1 MANTKQAAKR
11 ARKTSEQRVANM
23 SLRTALRSAIK
34 KIQKAI
40 GTGDPVQADVAL
52 KAGVSTIDRTASR
65 GIIHKN
71 KAARQKSRLAKKAK
85 ALQKKS

>member
-1 MANTKQAAKR
+1 MANSKQAAKR
-11 ARKTSEQRVANM
+11 ARTSADQRVKNM
-23 SLRTALRSAIK
+23 SLRTALRTAIK
-34 KIQKAI
+34 KIQVAI
-40 GTGDPVQADVAL
+40 GSGDAAKADAAL
-52 KAGVSTIDRTASR
+52 KSEVSTIDRTASR

>member
-1 MANTKQAAKR
+1 MANSKQAAKR
-11 ARKTSEQRVANM
+11 ARTSADQRVKNM
-23 SLRTALRSAIK
+23 SLRTALRTAIK
-34 KIQKAI
+34 KITTAI
-40 GTGDPVQADVAL
+40 GTGDAAKADAAL
-52 KAGVSTIDRTASR
+52 KSEVSTIDRTASR

>member
-11 ARKTSEQRVANM
+11 ARKSLDQRERNV
-23 SLRTALRSAIK
+23 SLRTALRTAIK

-40 GTGDPVQADVAL
+40 GTGDPAQAETAL
-52 KAGVSTIDRTASR
+52 KTESSTIDRTASR

>member
-11 ARKTSEQRVANM
+11 ARKSLDQRERNV
-23 SLRTALRSAIK
+23 SLRTALRTAIK

-40 GTGDPVQADVAL
+40 GAGDPAQAEAAL
-52 KAGVSTIDRTASR
+52 KAESSTIDRTASR

>member
-1 MANTKQAAKR
+1 MANSKQAAKR
-11 ARKTSEQRVANM
+11 ARTSADQRVKNM
-23 SLRTALRSAIK
+23 SLRTALRTAIK
-34 KIQKAI
+34 KITSAI
-40 GTGDPVQADVAL
+40 GTGDAAKADAAL
-52 KAGVSTIDRTASR
+52 KKEVSTIDRTASR

>member
-1 MANTKQAAKR
+1 MANSKQAAKR
-11 ARKTSEQRVANM
+11 ARTSADQRVKNM
-23 SLRTALRSAIK
+23 SLRTALRTAIK
-34 KIQKAI
+34 KIQVAI
-40 GTGDPVQADVAL
+40 GSGDAAKAESAL
-52 KAGVSTIDRTASR
+52 KAEVSTIDRTASR